1 MKSSVF
7 ICLNRDSLDDLILDQ
22 FLVDRR
28 RLWRM
33 IKCGERRL
41 DWRQWLHLSNDHWM
55 LVTWD
60 NVEHWLR
67 MYIINSVQDRVR
79 KNNIRNII
87 MLKYNIR
94 NMITSSIYNM
104 VRYSRNRSEV
114 LLNTLVKS
122 WQLVILMIL

>member
-1 MKSSVF
+1 
-7 ICLNRDSLDDLILDQ
+7 
-22 FLVDRR
+22 
-28 RLWRM
+28 M

-94 NMITSSIYNM
+94 NMIIKSRYNM
-104 VRYSRNRSEV
+104 VRNSRNRSEV
-114 LLNTLVKS
+114 LLNTLVQS
-122 WQLVILMIL
+122 WELVVLMIL

>member
-28 RLWRM
+28 RLRRM

-41 DWRQWLHLSNDHWM
+41 GWRQWLHLSNDHWM
-55 LVTWD
+55 LVMITWD

-67 MYIINSVQDRVR
+67 MNIINSVQDRVR

-87 MLKYNIR
+87 MR
-94 NMITSSIYNM
+94 SMYNM

-114 LLNTLVKS
+114 LLNTLV
-122 WQLVILMIL
+122 